1 MYSFSVMQANE
12 FFLFAG
18 LMFIDM
24 LIFMWLAYR
33 YTALEVKQFEPDVTD
48 ELISGDAD
56 SGAGPKKLLTGL
68 DNAAFIAEKPATSG

>member
-1 MYSFSVMQANE
+1 MQSVQANE

-24 LIFMWLAYR
+24 LVFIWLAYR

-48 ELISGDAD
+48 ELMASAPAD
-56 SGAGPKKLLTGL
+56 DEFTSKKSLTGI
-68 DNAAFIAEKPATSG
+68 DNAAFIKEKTAASG